1 MVKRVGHRLRDSHL
15 RLEKS
20 SSVTV
25 EGSMPRLSR
34 HVAARGYSPTGSDSI
49 SDEKRVRKDPEKVYK
64 HDISD
69 FKTVGYC

>member
-1 MVKRVGHRLRDSHL
+1 MQSVLYL

-34 HVAARGYSPTGSDSI
+34 HLAARGYSPTGSDSI
-49 SDEKRVRKDPEKVYK
+49 SDEKRVRKEPLSSSLSLLHGGV
-64 HDISD
+64 
-69 FKTVGYC
+69 